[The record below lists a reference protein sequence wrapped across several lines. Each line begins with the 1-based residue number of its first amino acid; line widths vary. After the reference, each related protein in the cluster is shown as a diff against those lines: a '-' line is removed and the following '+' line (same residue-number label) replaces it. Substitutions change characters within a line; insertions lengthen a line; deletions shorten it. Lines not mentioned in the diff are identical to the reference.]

1 MEWLN
6 YHHLLY
12 FWLVAREG
20 GVAKAATK
28 LRLSHP
34 TVSSQI
40 KALESALG
48 EELFVKQGRRLV
60 LTEMGTLV
68 YGYAEEIFR
77 LGQELMDTVKGRP
90 TGGPMRLVVG
100 IAEVVPKL
108 IAKRLLDPARSEA
121 QPVHMICREDKTDR
135 LLAELAAHG
144 VDVIISD
151 SPLPP
156 GSAVKAFS
164 HLLGECGTTIFAR
177 KDLAKHYRRGFPRS
191 LDGAPMLLTTEVT
204 ASRRS
209 LNQWFDSKGIRPV
222 VRAEFDD
229 SALLQVFGQDGD
241 GLFPAPTAIEDG
253 VTRQYEV
260 EIVGRLPDVRERFYA
275 ISVERRLR
283 HPAVVAISQA
293 ARQELFIEGA
303 GTARRGGRSRR
314 RSATKVTEGRP

>member
-34 TVSSQI
+34 TVSTQI

-48 EELFVKQGRRLV
+48 EELFAKQGRRLV

-68 YGYAEEIFR
+68 YGYADEIFR
-77 LGQELMDTVKGRP
+77 LGQELLDTVKGRP

-108 IAKRLLDPARSEA
+108 IAKRLLDPARSESL
-121 QPVHMICREDKTDR
+121 PVHMICREDKTDR
-135 LLAELAAHG
+135 LLTELASHS

-177 KDLAKHYRRGFPRS
+177 KDLAKAHRAGFPRS
-191 LDGAPMLLTTEVT
+191 LNGAPMLLTTEVT
-204 ASRRS
+204 AARRA

-222 VRAEFDD
+222 VHAEFDD
-229 SALLQVFGQDGD
+229 SALLQVFGQDGA

-253 VTRQYEV
+253 VMRQYEV

-293 ARQELFIEGA
+293 ARQELFTAAPGE
-303 GTARRGGRSRR
+303 ARRGKRSRK
-314 RSATKVTEGRP
+314 RSNAKAMEGRP